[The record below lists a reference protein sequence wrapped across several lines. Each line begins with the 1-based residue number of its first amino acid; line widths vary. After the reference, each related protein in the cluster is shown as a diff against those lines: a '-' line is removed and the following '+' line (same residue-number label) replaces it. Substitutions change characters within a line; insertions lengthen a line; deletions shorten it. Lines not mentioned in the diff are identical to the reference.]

1 MLLDAFNLIAQTPTG
16 QTNEQLELLL
26 QGWVGMAMIAA
37 LGALGLI
44 MIVALIAVW
53 RRTLAR
59 QRRLEEQIHHL
70 RSSVPAIG
78 DAWAAA
84 ANRIPGPPPLGTIPD
99 DDEEDDDDEDGEDDD
114 PFNLFGGRDPLDRDG
129 DEDEDDDFDD
139 DEAPPPGF

>member
-1 MLLDAFNLIAQTPTG
+1 MPLAPLNLIAQTATG

-37 LGALGLI
+37 LGALGLVMVI
-44 MIVALIAVW
+44 TMIAVW

-59 QRRLEEQIHHL
+59 QRRLEEHIHEL
-70 RSSVPAIG
+70 RSSVSAIG

-84 ANRIPGPPPLGTIPD
+84 ANRIPGPPPMGTFA
-99 DDEEDDDDEDGEDDD
+99 DDDEDDEGEEED
-114 PFNLFGGRDPLDRDG
+114 PFNLFGGRDPLDRDS
-129 DEDEDDDFDD
+129 DDDDDDDFDD